1 MGESNVNLA
10 ALIGSRIC
18 HDLISP
24 IGAIANGLELLDLTG
39 TAPGP
44 EMALIADSAGHA
56 GARIRFFR
64 IAYGGPG
71 QQSMG
76 RSEVVSILNDLGQ
89 TGRLRVD
96 WAVPDA
102 QPRSQVRLAF
112 LALQCLETAMPVGGD
127 VLVGM
132 DTDGWVVSGRSD
144 RLAVD
149 ATLWRRLGLRGPASE
164 EMPETQPGSGA
175 EISPALVQFA
185 LLPELAADLGRCVT
199 STATATGITLR
210 F

>member
-76 RSEVVSILNDLGQ
+76 RAEVVSILHDLGQ
-89 TGRLRVD
+89 ASRFRMD

-102 QPRSQVRLAF
+102 QPRAQVRLAF
-112 LALQCLETAMPVGGD
+112 LALQCLETAMPFGGD
-127 VLVGM
+127 ASVGM
-132 DTDGWVVSGRSD
+132 DAQGWVVSGRSD
-144 RLAVD
+144 KLNVD
-149 ATLWRRLGLRGPASE
+149 AALWSRLSGHE
-164 EMPETQPGSGA
+164 PEPDSGA
-175 EISPALVQFA
+175 DSGISPALVQFA
-185 LLPELAADLGRCVT
+185 LLPELAAELGRDVT
-199 STATATGITLR
+199 WAATASAITLR